1 MKKLLKYL
9 CPHTWFKK
17 REIVFYGKYP
27 YVDKT
32 NPIVKSSE
40 VKRSWIKKAKEIFNK
55 QLLDKE
61 KYTSVTSGYRCL
73 GINSLIKEGFVIKSD
88 YDFVVETNGND
99 DDIKIHTLEHG
110 SYSLTNR
117 NCNNEFGYFH
127 SSLLGDYTCP
137 RGAVK
142 HIIKK
147 SIPWHIV
154 APKDIVFLVL
164 PIYYSDDDRFM
175 ATPVI
180 LDPVLSTQFHFIFW
194 WFEKNGY
201 ETIRKG
207 TPLAQLIPIPRKSV
221 CESWKMVDRIPD
233 KVYQVAEALNN
244 LKDAT
249 KCPMYSEYKK
259 VANDIYDS
267 QLE

>member
-17 REIVFYGKYP
+17 KEIIFYGKYP

-40 VKRSWIKKAKEIFNK
+40 VKRSWIKKAKEDFDK
-55 QLLDKE
+55 QLLDENFNK
-61 KYTSVTSGYRCL
+61 VTSGYRCL
-73 GINSLIKEGFVIKSD
+73 GINHLIKEGFVLKSD
-88 YDFVVETNGND
+88 YDFIVKTNGND
-99 DDIKIHTLEHG
+99 DDIEIHTIG
-110 SYSLTNR
+110 YGNYSLKAH
-117 NCNNEFGYFH
+117 NCNGEFNFFH

-147 SIPWHIV
+147 SMPWHIV

-180 LDPVLSTQFHFIFW
+180 HDPVLSTQFHFIFW

-207 TPLAQLIPIPRKSV
+207 TPLVQLIPIPRKSV
-221 CESWKMVDRIPD
+221 CESWKMFDRVPD
-233 KVYQVAEALNN
+233 KVYDVHNTLTN
-244 LKDAT
+244 LT
-249 KCPMYSEYKK
+249 NTSKCPMYSEYKK